1 MDKINKN
8 RLDPVTMYATDK
20 ILLIL
25 TREELEFPPRNAN
38 DEDDVD
44 EEEEG
49 EETDEER
56 RDRLIKVLHEQCI
69 GRLGANCG
77 VLAKQHTAPPEGQK
91 WTVQEITYYWSRIFG

>member
-25 TREELEFPPRNAN
+25 TREELEFPPRHAN
-38 DEDDVD
+38 EED
-44 EEEEG
+44 EEEEE

-56 RDRLIKVLHEQCI
+56 RDRLIKVLHE
-69 GRLGANCG
+69 
-77 VLAKQHTAPPEGQK
+77 HT
-91 WTVQEITYYWSRIFG
+91 

>member
-38 DEDDVD
+38 DDD
-44 EEEEG
+44 EEEEEDG

-69 GRLGANCG
+69 GRLGSK
-77 VLAKQHTAPPEGQK
+77 L
-91 WTVQEITYYWSRIFG
+91 